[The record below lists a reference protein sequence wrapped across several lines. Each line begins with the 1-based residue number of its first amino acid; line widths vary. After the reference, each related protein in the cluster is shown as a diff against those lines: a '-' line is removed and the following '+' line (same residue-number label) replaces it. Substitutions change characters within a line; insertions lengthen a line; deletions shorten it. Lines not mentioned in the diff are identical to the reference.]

1 MLNSC
6 KIEVVISLWFKECW
20 TMANFDKTMKFN
32 YDELPKDNVE
42 TILNNVYKTLEERGY
57 NAVNQI
63 VGYLLSGDP
72 AYIPRHNEARNQI
85 RHIDRDDIMEE
96 LVSYYLKNHSKDDH
110 A

>member
-1 MLNSC
+1 
-6 KIEVVISLWFKECW
+6 
-20 TMANFDKTMKFN
+20 MANFDKTMKFN
-32 YDELPKDNVE
+32 YDEIPKANVE
-42 TILNNVYKTLEERGY
+42 TVLNNVYNTLEERGY

-96 LVSYYLKNHSKDDH
+96 LVSFYLKHNNDTDNN